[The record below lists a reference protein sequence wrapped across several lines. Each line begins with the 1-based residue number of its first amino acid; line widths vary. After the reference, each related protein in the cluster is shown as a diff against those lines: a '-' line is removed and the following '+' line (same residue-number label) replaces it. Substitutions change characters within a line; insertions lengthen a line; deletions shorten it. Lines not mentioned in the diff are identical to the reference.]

1 MQVPTLPKRFDD
13 CILTSSSPFCPA
25 ANTIAAR
32 PIGEPWRRNALGAP
46 GQLQLTPAIEGGAD
60 RGGLGLDDDGQ
71 DGNLGVRVFPS
82 PIACRVLR
90 SQIASFRCS
99 IGAGPTEPA
108 YERARLGL
116 WAFGGVRVFIDISIM
131 PLFCPQTTI
140 ALTACTTF
148 SMLPGDG

>member
-1 MQVPTLPKRFDD
+1 MPWVLQGS
-13 CILTSSSPFCPA
+13 CTSHPRSK
-25 ANTIAAR
+25 AAR
-32 PIGEPWRRNALGAP
+32 IAVASASMTTGRMGTWA
-46 GQLQLTPAIEGGAD
+46 
-60 RGGLGLDDDGQ
+60 
-71 DGNLGVRVFPS
+71 GVLPS

-90 SQIASFRCS
+90 AQIASFRRS

-108 YERARLGL
+108 YERARIVL